1 LLPHICCNSC
11 GAATCIIKIKVS
23 ETTPCKEVF
32 LSNLPGLS
40 EIRNLSSLL
49 EDHQSANITKPNHL
63 RC

>member
-11 GAATCIIKIKVS
+11 GAATCIIKIK
-23 ETTPCKEVF
+23 VF